1 MRGRETEPP
10 PRDVSGAR
18 RGGRRRSVA
27 SLVPSRLPARLLGG
41 GQNAARDLLVVAV
54 TLLGL
59 GRLVDASVAPVLAL
73 LLGLAVML
81 GTRATLRADDPDAQ
95 ATVPPEAGLVAGVLA
110 ATLLLAARFVPLSWG
125 FGAALVASAVVL
137 FVAVLAERR
146 AVVHAADASP
156 RLPLLTVSVIAAFI
170 GFTAVAGLV
179 DGALGTGPGAL
190 TEAGLLALAAADALI
205 AGLLTYRLGRIEPA
219 PPRVAVIGVFT
230 SGLVVALA
238 AGLLRAVA
246 VPTALWPA
254 ILTVVFFL
262 WDAVRSSSVAI
273 RRDPRWI
280 WQFGLLAVLSAVVVV
295 WNLGLRR

>member
-1 MRGRETEPP
+1 M
-10 PRDVSGAR
+10 
-18 RGGRRRSVA
+18 
-27 SLVPSRLPARLLGG
+27 PARLLGG
-41 GQNAARDLLVVAV
+41 GQTAARDLLVVAV
-54 TLLGL
+54 ALLGL
-59 GRLVDASVAPVLAL
+59 GRLVDASVAPVVAL
-73 LLGLAVML
+73 LLGIAVML

-170 GFTAVAGLV
+170 GFTSVAGMV
-179 DGALGTGPGAL
+179 DGALVTGSAAL
-190 TEAGLLALAAADALI
+190 SESGLLALAAADALI
-205 AGLLTYRLGRIEPA
+205 AGLLTYRLGRLEPA
-219 PPRVAVIGVFT
+219 PPRVAVIGVVT
-230 SGLVVALA
+230 SGLVIALA